1 MVVPAGRM
9 SNEREKVNANDS
21 YYLISY
27 VRLEC
32 YQRVSIS
39 CVRQQAAAAS
49 DETVSAMTDSIT
61 PKCLG

>member
-1 MVVPAGRM
+1 MAVPTGRM
-9 SNEREKVNANDS
+9 SNEREVNGNDS
-21 YYLISY
+21 HHSISY
-27 VRLEC
+27 ARLKC

-39 CVRQQAAAAS
+39 CVRQQAAAVS